1 MTLRTNPFICLLAP
15 LIISIGCHRGEEPT
29 DSLSHVETATPG
41 ILQLDADAQKRLGI
55 ALASV
60 RRETVCTTIP
70 AIGWLEAPP
79 ASQTIIRAPVAGF
92 AVMQSDQKWPVLG
105 QEVASGDTLA
115 QLNVFLSP
123 QEVSQLVQT
132 KEDNDILMQQA
143 LVTMEL
149 SEAQLKLVSAARDA
163 VTGVRVDQVKEA
175 FLRSKAA
182 YKEAQDKVPFL
193 IQEPYEN
200 GVLVKPVRIEV
211 SNGGRILH
219 VHCAAGQF
227 VQGGDSLWT
236 IADWS
241 TLWLRVPVFDGDA
254 QRIDPSQA
262 AKTHDRSGLT
272 TANADPVTVPTETKS
287 GTRTVDFY
295 YKLTNSDWKLR
306 VGQSIAVDLPTSAAE
321 PVLLIPSSGV
331 LYDGFGQ
338 ASCYAA
344 EADRTEFRRQ
354 RIELGSRHADSVVV
368 LRGLDSDDFVVSIG
382 AEQLAAE
389 ESKSELS
396 VEDDD

>member
-1 MTLRTNPFICLLAP
+1 MTLRTNPFICLLTP
-15 LIISIGCHRGEEPT
+15 LIVTCGCHRGEEPT
-29 DSLSHVETATPG
+29 DSLSQVEAATPG
-41 ILQLDADAQKRLGI
+41 ILQLDADAQERLGI
-55 ALASV
+55 VLAAV
-60 RRETVCTTIP
+60 RSGTVGTTIP
-70 AIGWLEAPP
+70 AVGWLEVPP
-79 ASQTIIRAPVAGF
+79 AAETIIRAPVAGF
-92 AVMQSDQKWPVLG
+92 AVSPSDQKWPILG
-105 QEVASGDTLA
+105 QDVLSGAALG

-163 VTGVRVDQVKEA
+163 VTGVRVDQLKEA
-175 FLRSKAA
+175 YERSKAA

-227 VQGGDSLWT
+227 VQSGDPLWT

-241 TLWLRVPVFDGDA
+241 TLWMRVPVFDGDA
-254 QRIDPSQA
+254 HRIDPSQSA
-262 AKTHDRSGLT
+262 TARDRSGLT
-272 TANADPVTVPTETKS
+272 IATADPVTIPTEMKP

-295 YKLTNSDWKLR
+295 YKFQNPDWKFR
-306 VGQSIAVDLPTSAAE
+306 VGQSIAVDLPTSEVE
-321 PVLLIPSSGV
+321 PVLLIPISGV

-338 ASCYAA
+338 ASCYAT
-344 EADRTEFRRQ
+344 EADRMEFRRQ
-354 RIELGSRHADSVVV
+354 RIELGSRHKDSVVV
-368 LRGLDSDDFVVSIG
+368 LRGLDADDVIVFIG

-389 ESKSELS
+389 ESKSDLS